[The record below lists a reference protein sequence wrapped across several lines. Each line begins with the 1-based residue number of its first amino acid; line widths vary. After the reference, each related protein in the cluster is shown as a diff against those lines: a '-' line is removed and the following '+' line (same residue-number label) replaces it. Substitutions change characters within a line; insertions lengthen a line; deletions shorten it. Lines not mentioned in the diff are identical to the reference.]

1 MADFDVKVDGAEE
14 VGKALDKLAWAVT
27 PRGMGTVLGDI
38 GLVLKRRSMKAFR
51 EQTAP
56 EVTGEGE
63 AGGGRWEPLA
73 LSTIKSREFYRS
85 KAKKTKGHLR
95 ERKTRKKGRAAK
107 TLQDTGTLRR
117 SVSID
122 KSWAQAAVA
131 VGTALEYGLYQHGGT
146 RPYTIVPKSAKALTF
161 VNAWGDVVF
170 TKKVHHPGLPA
181 RPFLGYDKSDIE
193 GILNL
198 IVRHLGRA
206 AG

>member
-1 MADFDVKVDGAEE
+1 MADDFDVKVEGAEE

-27 PRGMGTVLGDI
+27 PRGMGQVLGDI
-38 GLVLKRRSMKAFR
+38 GLVLKRRSMKSFR
-51 EQTAP
+51 GQEAP
-56 EVTGEGE
+56 EFTGEGP
-63 AGGGRWEPLA
+63 GGNRWEPLA

-85 KAKKTKGHLR
+85 KAKKSKGHLR

-117 SVSID
+117 SITTD
-122 KSWAQAAVA
+122 TSWSSASVT
-131 VGTALEYGLYQHGGT
+131 VGTPLEYGLYQHGGT
-146 RPYTIVPKSAKALTF
+146 KPYTIVPKSAKALSF
-161 VNAWGDVVF
+161 VSAWGDVVF

-193 GILNL
+193 GILKL
-198 IVRHLGRA
+198 IVSHLGRA